1 MRKSNKG
8 IVLVQGNALTQSRY
22 DFNVIEKRC
31 LYQIIGEVRRLY
43 IDSNSSVDGFKNMRL
58 LLTPKTLGE
67 LGARRKEVFDS
78 LSKLRKRDVDIKKG
92 DIWVNTGFISVA
104 KYDASEDVYEVEVS
118 SEIMPYLVEFAENY
132 TSYNLVVAIS
142 LKSIYSQRF
151 YEFCCQYK
159 NRPNRLFYFSIED
172 LREMMMLEDK
182 YTNIAHFKQRVL
194 DVAQKEIKDL
204 YDKGECE
211 LWFEYKVKDKDK
223 KKILSYYFIIHHRED
238 TNVGIDYKAVDDHIQ
253 RVSSILKAFFPRD
266 KRYINRVIKKIQ
278 LRPDI
283 AEELVAKL
291 DKKVMNYE
299 KEDIPPVIRH
309 ILKEDYQIK

>member
-132 TSYNLVVAIS
+132 TS
-142 LKSIYSQRF
+142 R
-151 YEFCCQYK
+151 
-159 NRPNRLFYFSIED
+159 
-172 LREMMMLEDK
+172 
-182 YTNIAHFKQRVL
+182 
-194 DVAQKEIKDL
+194 
-204 YDKGECE
+204 
-211 LWFEYKVKDKDK
+211 
-223 KKILSYYFIIHHRED
+223 
-238 TNVGIDYKAVDDHIQ
+238 
-253 RVSSILKAFFPRD
+253 ILKAFP
-266 KRYINRVIKKIQ
+266 
-278 LRPDI
+278 L
-283 AEELVAKL
+283 
-291 DKKVMNYE
+291 KVLL
-299 KEDIPPVIRH
+299 H
-309 ILKEDYQIK
+309 QITYKDQ